1 MTPMKWLT
9 AVLGVLGLLALIAA
23 IMYFTIPAHSLPSFL
38 GPLHRVKAHRKR
50 RGEAAIALAVV
61 LWVVA
66 GIIFYVGRRT
76 PAVAASTP
84 AATGAST
91 AAGAG
96 QTADQPAS
104 DQPAS

>member
-9 AVLGVLGLLALIAA
+9 AVLGVLGLLALVAA

-38 GPLHRVKAHRKR
+38 GPLHGPAVKPHAHRKR

-66 GIIFYVGRRT
+66 GIVFYVGRRQAAG
-76 PAVAASTP
+76 PASSAP
-84 AATGAST
+84 AADLPT
-91 AAGAG
+91 
-96 QTADQPAS
+96 S
-104 DQPAS
+104 DQPAT

>member
-9 AVLGVLGLLALIAA
+9 AVLGVLGLLALVAA

-38 GPLHRVKAHRKR
+38 GPLYRVNAHRKR

-66 GIIFYVGRRT
+66 GIVLYVGRRAANGPRT
-76 PAVAASTP
+76 PRVAADTST
-84 AATGAST
+84 
-91 AAGAG
+91 
-96 QTADQPAS
+96 S
-104 DQPAS
+104 DQAAS